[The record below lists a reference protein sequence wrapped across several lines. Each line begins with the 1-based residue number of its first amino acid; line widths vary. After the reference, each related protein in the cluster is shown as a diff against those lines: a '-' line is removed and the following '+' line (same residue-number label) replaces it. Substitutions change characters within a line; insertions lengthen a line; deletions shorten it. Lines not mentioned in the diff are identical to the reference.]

1 MINIL
6 PPEVYNRIAAGEVV
20 DRPYS
25 VVKEL
30 VENAIDAGAT
40 QISVEVEGGGKKL
53 IRVTDNGSGIPRED
67 LKAAFL
73 PHATSKLHSAED
85 LAAIFTLGFRG
96 EAVASVA
103 SVSRTTILS
112 RVKGGEAYSLTV
124 EGGVFGE
131 IAPAG
136 GAEGTVV
143 TVENLFFNTP
153 ARLKFMKGDA
163 SEEGDITAIMAR
175 FLLSRPEISFTYTV
189 NGKVRYRS
197 FGDGLESA
205 LAVAYGAGTLS
216 SCISIRAEKHGM
228 RLWGY
233 IGNRAYNKPNR
244 SYQSLFLNGRYIVNQ
259 TVALAVT
266 NAYGSYLMKR
276 QYPFYV
282 LFLEVPP
289 EVVDVNVH
297 PNKADVRFADNRVV
311 YGTVYSVISAVL
323 DGSSQALEY
332 IVPNIASTV
341 GKNKECVLPRS
352 EAPQAPSAPFQEPT
366 APVSE
371 PAPAPVRGEPPVS
384 EPASAPASEPSSAP
398 VSEPVK
404 LAKSVAAPFKAP
416 PFKEPFAAKQPA
428 KPAPPRMTV
437 EEAKKELAFEIPPL
451 AGREPVHYFEEPKKN
466 VLEVRSPFASAYP
479 APAPAPMPAAPQK
492 SAPSSSEAAPED
504 AFEEN
509 RRILLERDERASQ
522 QKIDAQTL
530 TYQGVLFQTYLLFE
544 RGEEVYIV
552 DQHAAH
558 ERLIYE
564 RLKKKCEAQKPLS
577 QPMIMP
583 YILSVNAQEF
593 AFLTSQFEALRAL
606 GFEIDEFGGTSVKV
620 SAVPLDL
627 FGMDIERF
635 FKEVL
640 SSMESL
646 RAIRLVDIARDR
658 LATMACKAAVKGGE
672 KLTPEEA
679 RQLLADM
686 KGDMGLKCP
695 HGRPAAI
702 KVSKKEL
709 EKLFKRI
716 V

>member
-40 QISVEVEGGGKKL
+40 EITVEAEGGGKKL
-53 IRVTDNGSGIPRED
+53 IRVTDNGSGIKKDD

-73 PHATSKLHSAED
+73 PHATSKLKTADD

-103 SVSRTTILS
+103 SVSKTTILS
-112 RVKGGEAYSLTV
+112 RAKGEEAYSLTV

-153 ARLKFMKGDA
+153 ARLKFLKSDA
-163 SEEGDITAIMAR
+163 SEEGDITAMMAR
-175 FLLSRPEISFTYTV
+175 FLLSRPEISFTYLV

-205 LAVAYGAGTLS
+205 LAVVYGAGTLQN
-216 SCISIRAEKHGM
+216 CISIRAEKHGM

-233 IGNRAYNKPNR
+233 IGNCAYNKPNR

-297 PNKADVRFADNRVV
+297 PNKADVRFADNRIV

-323 DGSSQALEY
+323 DGSSAALEY
-332 IVPNIASTV
+332 ISPAISSTV
-341 GKNKECVLPRS
+341 GKNKGAVSPLP
-352 EAPQAPSAPFQEPT
+352 EAPERASAAQPAPSKPVSPE
-366 APVSE
+366 APVFQAVPDFAAAPS
-371 PAPAPVRGEPPVS
+371 PAPA
-384 EPASAPASEPSSAP
+384 
-398 VSEPVK
+398 
-404 LAKSVAAPFKAP
+404 FKAP
-416 PFKEPFAAKQPA
+416 PAQSVLPAEASQTA
-428 KPAPPRMTV
+428 KPAPRMSV
-437 EEAKKELAFEIPPL
+437 EEAKKELAFEIPKL
-451 AGREPVHYFEEPKKN
+451 HGRERVRALEEEKPN
-466 VLEVRSPFASAYP
+466 TFEVRSPLASSRP
-479 APAPAPMPAAPQK
+479 APQ
-492 SAPSSSEAAPED
+492 EEQED

-509 RRILLERDERASQ
+509 RRLLLERDQRAKQ
-522 QKIDAQTL
+522 QKIDPASL
-530 TYQGVLFQTYLLFE
+530 VYRGVLFETYLIFE
-544 RGEEVYIV
+544 RGDVAYFV

-564 RLKKKCEAQKPLS
+564 KLKQTCEARTPLS
-577 QPMIMP
+577 QPMLMP
-583 YILSVNAQEF
+583 YILNVNAQEF
-593 AFLTSQFEALRAL
+593 AFLVSQFEALRAL
-606 GFEIDEFGGTSVKV
+606 GFDIDEFGGTSVKV
-620 SAVPLDL
+620 SSVPLDL
-627 FGMDIERF
+627 FGMDLEAF
-635 FKEVL
+635 FREVL

-646 RAIRLVDIARDR
+646 RAIRLSDIVRDK

-672 KLTPEEA
+672 RLTEEEA
-679 RQLLADM
+679 KRLLSDM
-686 KGDMGLKCP
+686 DGDMGLKCP
-695 HGRPAAI
+695 HGRPAVI
-702 KVSKKEL
+702 QRTKSEF

>member
-40 QISVEVEGGGKKL
+40 EITVEAEGGGKKL
-53 IRVTDNGSGIPRED
+53 IRVTDNGSGIRKED

-73 PHATSKLHSAED
+73 PHATSKLKTADD

-103 SVSRTTILS
+103 SVSKTTILS
-112 RVKGGEAYSLTV
+112 RAKGEEAYSLTV

-143 TVENLFFNTP
+143 TVEKLFFNTP
-153 ARLKFMKGDA
+153 ARLKFLKSDA

-175 FLLSRPEISFTYTV
+175 FLLSRPEISFTYLV

-205 LAVAYGAGTLS
+205 LAVVYGAGTLQN
-216 SCISIRAEKHGM
+216 CISIRAEKHGM

-297 PNKADVRFADNRVV
+297 PNKADVRFADNRIV

-323 DGSSQALEY
+323 DGSSAALEY
-332 IVPNIASTV
+332 ISPAISSTV
-341 GKNKECVLPRS
+341 GKNKGAVSPLPEAS
-352 EAPQAPSAPFQEPT
+352 ERA
-366 APVSE
+366 
-371 PAPAPVRGEPPVS
+371 PAPAAQPAPSKPVS
-384 EPASAPASEPSSAP
+384 PEAPAFQAAFKPAAPSPASA
-398 VSEPVK
+398 
-404 LAKSVAAPFKAP
+404 FKASP
-416 PFKEPFAAKQPA
+416 AQSVSPAAASNPAATPQTA
-428 KPAPPRMTV
+428 KPVPRMSV
-437 EEAKKELAFEIPPL
+437 EEAKKEIAFEIPKL
-451 AGREPVHYFEEPKKN
+451 HGRDRVRALEEEKPN
-466 VLEVRSPFASAYP
+466 TFEVRSPLASSRP
-479 APAPAPMPAAPQK
+479 APQ
-492 SAPSSSEAAPED
+492 EEQED

-509 RRILLERDERASQ
+509 KKYLLERDERAKQ
-522 QKIDAQTL
+522 QKIDPATL
-530 TYQGVLFQTYLLFE
+530 IFRGVLFETYLIFE
-544 RGEEVYIV
+544 RGDEAYFI

-564 RLKKKCEAQKPLS
+564 KLKNKCEARTPLS
-577 QPMIMP
+577 QPMLMP
-583 YILSVNAQEF
+583 YILTVNAQEF
-593 AFLTSQFEALRAL
+593 SFLTSQFEALRAL
-606 GFEIDEFGGTSVKV
+606 GFDIDEFGGTSVKV

-627 FGMDIERF
+627 FGMDIEAF
-635 FKEVL
+635 FREVL

-646 RAIRLVDIARDR
+646 RAIRLSEIARDK

-672 KLTPEEA
+672 RLTEEEA
-679 RQLLADM
+679 KRLLSDM
-686 KGDMGLKCP
+686 DGDMGLKCP
-695 HGRPAAI
+695 HGRPA
-702 KVSKKEL
+702 VVRMKKSDF

>member
-40 QISVEVEGGGKKL
+40 EITVEAEGGGKKL
-53 IRVTDNGSGIPRED
+53 IRVTDNGSGIKKDD

-73 PHATSKLHSAED
+73 PHATSKLKTADD

-103 SVSRTTILS
+103 SVSKTTILS
-112 RVKGGEAYSLTV
+112 RAKGEEAYSLTV

-131 IAPAG
+131 ISPAG

-143 TVENLFFNTP
+143 TVENLFYNTP
-153 ARLKFMKGDA
+153 ARLKFLKSDA

-175 FLLSRPEISFTYTV
+175 FLLSRPEISFTYLV

-205 LAVAYGAGTLS
+205 LAVVYGAGTLQN
-216 SCISIRAEKHGM
+216 CISIRAEKHGM

-297 PNKADVRFADNRVV
+297 PNKADVRFADNRIV

-323 DGSSQALEY
+323 DGSSAALEY
-332 IVPNIASTV
+332 ISPAISSTV
-341 GKNKECVLPRS
+341 GKNKGAVSPLP
-352 EAPQAPSAPFQEPT
+352 EAPER
-366 APVSE
+366 
-371 PAPAPVRGEPPVS
+371 APAPVAQPAPSKPVS
-384 EPASAPASEPSSAP
+384 PEAPAFQAVPKPA
-398 VSEPVK
+398 
-404 LAKSVAAPFKAP
+404 AAPSPAPAFKAP
-416 PFKEPFAAKQPA
+416 PAQSVLPAEASQTA
-428 KPAPPRMTV
+428 KPAPRMSV
-437 EEAKKELAFEIPPL
+437 EEAKKELAFEIPKL
-451 AGREPVHYFEEPKKN
+451 HGRERVRALEEEKPN
-466 VLEVRSPFASAYP
+466 TFEVRSPLASSRP
-479 APAPAPMPAAPQK
+479 APQ
-492 SAPSSSEAAPED
+492 EEQED

-509 RRILLERDERASQ
+509 KKYLLERDERAKQ
-522 QKIDAQTL
+522 QKIDPSTL
-530 TYQGVLFQTYLLFE
+530 IFRGVLFETYLIFE
-544 RGEEVYIV
+544 RGDEAYFI

-564 RLKKKCEAQKPLS
+564 KLKNKCEARTPLS
-577 QPMIMP
+577 QPMLMP
-583 YILSVNAQEF
+583 YILTVNAQEF
-593 AFLTSQFEALRAL
+593 SFLTSQFEALRAL
-606 GFEIDEFGGTSVKV
+606 GFDIDEFGGTSVKV

-627 FGMDIERF
+627 FGMDIEAF
-635 FKEVL
+635 FREVL

-646 RAIRLVDIARDR
+646 RAIRLSEIARDK

-672 KLTPEEA
+672 RLTEEEA
-679 RQLLADM
+679 KRLLSDM
-686 KGDMGLKCP
+686 DGDMGLKCP
-695 HGRPAAI
+695 HGRPA
-702 KVSKKEL
+702 VVRMKKSDF

>member
-40 QISVEVEGGGKKL
+40 EITVEAEGGGKKL
-53 IRVTDNGSGIPRED
+53 IRVTDNGSGIKKDD

-73 PHATSKLHSAED
+73 PHATSKLKTADD

-103 SVSRTTILS
+103 SVSKTTILS
-112 RVKGGEAYSLTV
+112 RAKGEEAYSLTV

-131 IAPAG
+131 ISPAG

-143 TVENLFFNTP
+143 TVENLFYNTP
-153 ARLKFMKGDA
+153 ARLKFLKSDA

-175 FLLSRPEISFTYTV
+175 FLLSRPEISFTYLV

-205 LAVAYGAGTLS
+205 LAVVYGAGTLQN
-216 SCISIRAEKHGM
+216 CISIRAEKHGM

-297 PNKADVRFADNRVV
+297 PNKADVRFADNRIV

-323 DGSSQALEY
+323 DGSSAALEY
-332 IVPNIASTV
+332 ISPAISSTV
-341 GKNKECVLPRS
+341 GKNKGAVSPLP
-352 EAPQAPSAPFQEPT
+352 EAPERASAVQPAPSK
-366 APVSE
+366 PVSPE
-371 PAPAPVRGEPPVS
+371 APAFQAVPDSAAAPSPAPA
-384 EPASAPASEPSSAP
+384 
-398 VSEPVK
+398 
-404 LAKSVAAPFKAP
+404 FKAP
-416 PFKEPFAAKQPA
+416 PAQSVLPAEASQTA
-428 KPAPPRMTV
+428 KPAPRMSV
-437 EEAKKELAFEIPPL
+437 EEAKKELAFEIPKL
-451 AGREPVHYFEEPKKN
+451 HGRERVRALEEEKPN
-466 VLEVRSPFASAYP
+466 TFEVRSPLASSRP
-479 APAPAPMPAAPQK
+479 APQ
-492 SAPSSSEAAPED
+492 EEQED

-509 RRILLERDERASQ
+509 KKYLLERDERAKQ
-522 QKIDAQTL
+522 QKIDPSTL
-530 TYQGVLFQTYLLFE
+530 IFRGVLFETYLIFE
-544 RGEEVYIV
+544 RGDEAYFI

-564 RLKKKCEAQKPLS
+564 KLKNKCEARTPLS
-577 QPMIMP
+577 QPMLMP
-583 YILSVNAQEF
+583 YILTVNAQEF
-593 AFLTSQFEALRAL
+593 SFLTSQFEALRAL
-606 GFEIDEFGGTSVKV
+606 GFDIDEFGGTSVKV

-627 FGMDIERF
+627 FGMDIEAF
-635 FKEVL
+635 FREVL

-646 RAIRLVDIARDR
+646 RAIRLSEIARDK

-672 KLTPEEA
+672 RLTEEEA
-679 RQLLADM
+679 KRLLSDM
-686 KGDMGLKCP
+686 DGDMGLKCP
-695 HGRPAAI
+695 HGRPA
-702 KVSKKEL
+702 VVRMKKSDF

>member
-40 QISVEVEGGGKKL
+40 EIIVEAEGGGKKL
-53 IRVTDNGSGIPRED
+53 IRVTDNGSGIKKDD

-73 PHATSKLHSAED
+73 PHATSKLKTADD

-103 SVSRTTILS
+103 SVSKTTILS
-112 RVKGGEAYSLTV
+112 RAKGEEAYSLTV

-131 IAPAG
+131 ISPAG

-153 ARLKFMKGDA
+153 ARLKFLKSDA

-175 FLLSRPEISFTYTV
+175 FLLSRPEISFTYLV

-205 LAVAYGAGTLS
+205 LAVVYGAGTLS
-216 SCISIRAEKHGM
+216 NCISIRAEKHGM

-297 PNKADVRFADNRVV
+297 PNKADVRFADNRIV

-332 IVPNIASTV
+332 ISPAVSSTV
-341 GKNKECVLPRS
+341 GKNKGAVSPLP
-352 EAPQAPSAPFQEPT
+352 EAPER
-366 APVSE
+366 
-371 PAPAPVRGEPPVS
+371 APAPVAQPAPSKPVS
-384 EPASAPASEPSSAP
+384 PEAPAFQAVPDSA
-398 VSEPVK
+398 
-404 LAKSVAAPFKAP
+404 AAPSPAPAFKAP
-416 PFKEPFAAKQPA
+416 PAQSVLPAEASQTA
-428 KPAPPRMTV
+428 KPAPRMSV
-437 EEAKKELAFEIPPL
+437 EEAKKELAFEIPKL
-451 AGREPVHYFEEPKKN
+451 HGRERVRALEEEKPN
-466 VLEVRSPFASAYP
+466 TFEVRSPLVSSRP
-479 APAPAPMPAAPQK
+479 APQ
-492 SAPSSSEAAPED
+492 EEQED

-509 RRILLERDERASQ
+509 KKYLLERDERAKQ
-522 QKIDAQTL
+522 QKIDPSTL
-530 TYQGVLFQTYLLFE
+530 IFRGALFETYLIFE
-544 RGEEVYIV
+544 RGDEAYFI

-564 RLKKKCEAQKPLS
+564 KLKNKCEARTPLS
-577 QPMIMP
+577 QPMLMP
-583 YILSVNAQEF
+583 YILNVNAQEF
-593 AFLTSQFEALRAL
+593 SFLTSQFEALRAL
-606 GFEIDEFGGTSVKV
+606 GFDIDEFGGTSVKV

-627 FGMDIERF
+627 FGMDIEAF
-635 FKEVL
+635 FREVL

-646 RAIRLVDIARDR
+646 RAIRLSEIARDK

-672 KLTPEEA
+672 RLTEEEA
-679 RQLLADM
+679 KRLLSDM
-686 KGDMGLKCP
+686 DGDMGLKCP
-695 HGRPAAI
+695 HGRPA
-702 KVSKKEL
+702 VVRMKKSDF

>member
-6 PPEVYNRIAAGEVV
+6 SPEVYNRIAAGEVV

-40 QISVEVEGGGKKL
+40 EITVEAEGGGKKL
-53 IRVTDNGSGIPRED
+53 IRVTDNGSGIKKDD

-73 PHATSKLHSAED
+73 PHATSKLKTADD

-103 SVSRTTILS
+103 SVSKTTILS
-112 RVKGGEAYSLTV
+112 RAKGEEAYSLTV

-131 IAPAG
+131 ISPAG

-143 TVENLFFNTP
+143 TVENLFYNTP
-153 ARLKFMKGDA
+153 ARLKFLKSDA

-175 FLLSRPEISFTYTV
+175 FLLSRPEISFTYLV

-205 LAVAYGAGTLS
+205 LAVVYGAGTLQN
-216 SCISIRAEKHGM
+216 CISIRAEKHGM

-297 PNKADVRFADNRVV
+297 PNKADVRFADNRIV

-323 DGSSQALEY
+323 DGSSAALEY
-332 IVPNIASTV
+332 ISPAISSTV
-341 GKNKECVLPRS
+341 GKNKGAVSPLP
-352 EAPQAPSAPFQEPT
+352 EAPERASAVQPAPSKHVSPEAPAFQAVSDSAA
-366 APVSE
+366 APS
-371 PAPAPVRGEPPVS
+371 PAPA
-384 EPASAPASEPSSAP
+384 
-398 VSEPVK
+398 
-404 LAKSVAAPFKAP
+404 FKAP
-416 PFKEPFAAKQPA
+416 PAQSVLPAEASQTA
-428 KPAPPRMTV
+428 KPAPRMSV
-437 EEAKKELAFEIPPL
+437 EEAKKELAFEIPKL
-451 AGREPVHYFEEPKKN
+451 HGRERVRALEEEKPN
-466 VLEVRSPFASAYP
+466 TFEVRSPLASSRP
-479 APAPAPMPAAPQK
+479 APQ
-492 SAPSSSEAAPED
+492 EEQED

-509 RRILLERDERASQ
+509 KKYLLERDERAKQ
-522 QKIDAQTL
+522 QKIDPATL
-530 TYQGVLFQTYLLFE
+530 IFRGVLFETYLIFE
-544 RGEEVYIV
+544 RGDEAYFI

-564 RLKKKCEAQKPLS
+564 KLKNKCEARTPLS
-577 QPMIMP
+577 QPMLMP
-583 YILSVNAQEF
+583 YILTVNAQEF
-593 AFLTSQFEALRAL
+593 SFLTSQFEALRAL
-606 GFEIDEFGGTSVKV
+606 GFDIDEFGGTSVKV

-627 FGMDIERF
+627 FGMDIEAF
-635 FKEVL
+635 FREVL

-646 RAIRLVDIARDR
+646 RAIRLSEIARDK

-672 KLTPEEA
+672 RLTEEEA
-679 RQLLADM
+679 RRLLSDM
-686 KGDMGLKCP
+686 DGDMGLKCP
-695 HGRPAAI
+695 HGRPA
-702 KVSKKEL
+702 VVRMKKSDF

>member
-40 QISVEVEGGGKKL
+40 EITVEAESGGKKL
-53 IRVTDNGSGIPRED
+53 IRVTDNGCGIHKED

-73 PHATSKLHSAED
+73 AHATSKLKTADD

-103 SVSRTTILS
+103 SVSKTTILS
-112 RVKGGEAYSLTV
+112 RVKGEEAYSLTV

-131 IAPAG
+131 VTPAS

-143 TVENLFFNTP
+143 TVRDLFYNTP
-153 ARLKFMKGDA
+153 ARLKFLKGDA
-163 SEEGDITAIMAR
+163 GEEGDITAMMAR
-175 FLLSRPEISFTYTV
+175 FLLSRPEISFTYLV

-205 LAVAYGAGTLS
+205 LAVVYGAS
-216 SCISIRAEKHGM
+216 AIQNCISIRAEKHGM

-259 TVALAVT
+259 TVATAVT

-297 PNKADVRFADNRVV
+297 PNKADVRFADNRIV

-323 DGSSQALEY
+323 DGSSAALEY
-332 IVPNIASTV
+332 IVPAIHSTV
-341 GKNKECVLPRS
+341 GENKGSVVAPAQASAAVSPVKAPAVSVQSTPAAQPQPAPAATRPQPQPAKAVLP
-352 EAPQAPSAPFQEPT
+352 EAPAFKAVPKAAKSASP
-366 APVSE
+366 AAVSKPDAE
-371 PAPAPVRGEPPVS
+371 PAP
-384 EPASAPASEPSSAP
+384 
-398 VSEPVK
+398 
-404 LAKSVAAPFKAP
+404 
-416 PFKEPFAAKQPA
+416 
-428 KPAPPRMTV
+428 RMTL
-437 EEAKKELAFEIPPL
+437 EEAKKELSFEIPPMS
-451 AGREPVHYFEEPKKN
+451 GREPVHYFEEPKKN
-466 VLEVRSPFASAYP
+466 VFEVRSPLASAYP
-479 APAPAPMPAAPQK
+479 SPAAPSEPSPREPIAPQLLH
-492 SAPSSSEAAPED
+492 SAAED

-509 RRILLERDERASQ
+509 RRLLLERDQRAKQ
-522 QKIDAQTL
+522 QKIDPASL
-530 TYQGVLFQTYLLFE
+530 VYRGVLFETYLIFE
-544 RGEEVYIV
+544 RGDVAYFV

-564 RLKKKCEAQKPLS
+564 KLKNKCEEQTPLS
-577 QPMIMP
+577 QPMLMP
-583 YILSVNAQEF
+583 YILNVNAQEF
-593 AFLTSQFEALRAL
+593 SFLVSQFEALRAL
-606 GFEIDEFGGTSVKV
+606 GFDIDEFGGTSVKV
-620 SAVPLDL
+620 SSVPLDL
-627 FGMDIERF
+627 FGMNLEAF
-635 FKEVL
+635 FREVL

-646 RAIRLVDIARDR
+646 RAIRLADIVRDK

-672 KLTPEEA
+672 RLTEEEA
-679 RQLLADM
+679 KRLLSDM
-686 KGDMGLKCP
+686 DGDMGLKCP
-695 HGRPAAI
+695 HGRPAVI
-702 KVSKKEL
+702 QRTKSEF

>member
-40 QISVEVEGGGKKL
+40 EITVEAEGGGKKL
-53 IRVTDNGSGIPRED
+53 IRVTDNGSGIKKDD

-73 PHATSKLHSAED
+73 PHATSKLKTADD

-103 SVSRTTILS
+103 SVSKTTILS
-112 RVKGGEAYSLTV
+112 RAKGEEAYSLTV

-131 IAPAG
+131 ISPAG

-143 TVENLFFNTP
+143 TVENLFYNTP
-153 ARLKFMKGDA
+153 ARLKFLKSDA

-175 FLLSRPEISFTYTV
+175 FLLSRPEISFTYLV

-205 LAVAYGAGTLS
+205 LAVVYGAGTLQN
-216 SCISIRAEKHGM
+216 CISIRAEKHGM

-297 PNKADVRFADNRVV
+297 PNKADVRFADNRIV

-323 DGSSQALEY
+323 DGSSAALEY
-332 IVPNIASTV
+332 ISPAISSTV
-341 GKNKECVLPRS
+341 GKNKGAVSPLP
-352 EAPQAPSAPFQEPT
+352 EAPERASAAQPAPSK
-366 APVSE
+366 PVSPE
-371 PAPAPVRGEPPVS
+371 APAFQAVPDSAAAPSPAPA
-384 EPASAPASEPSSAP
+384 
-398 VSEPVK
+398 
-404 LAKSVAAPFKAP
+404 FKAP
-416 PFKEPFAAKQPA
+416 PAQSVLPAEASQTA
-428 KPAPPRMTV
+428 KPAPRMSV
-437 EEAKKELAFEIPPL
+437 EEAKKELAFEIPKL
-451 AGREPVHYFEEPKKN
+451 HGRERVRALEEEKPN
-466 VLEVRSPFASAYP
+466 TFEVRSPLASSRP
-479 APAPAPMPAAPQK
+479 APQ
-492 SAPSSSEAAPED
+492 EEQED

-509 RRILLERDERASQ
+509 KKYLLERDERAKQ
-522 QKIDAQTL
+522 QKIDPATL
-530 TYQGVLFQTYLLFE
+530 IFRGVLFETYLIFE
-544 RGEEVYIV
+544 RGDEAYFI

-564 RLKKKCEAQKPLS
+564 KLKNKCEARTPLS
-577 QPMIMP
+577 QPMLMP
-583 YILSVNAQEF
+583 YILTVNAQEF
-593 AFLTSQFEALRAL
+593 SFLTSQFEALRAL
-606 GFEIDEFGGTSVKV
+606 GFDIDEFGGTSVKV

-627 FGMDIERF
+627 FGMDIEAF
-635 FKEVL
+635 FREVL

-646 RAIRLVDIARDR
+646 RAIRLSEIARDK

-672 KLTPEEA
+672 RLTEEEA
-679 RQLLADM
+679 KRLLSDM
-686 KGDMGLKCP
+686 DGDMGLKCP
-695 HGRPAAI
+695 HGRPA
-702 KVSKKEL
+702 VVRMKKSDF

>member
-40 QISVEVEGGGKKL
+40 EITVEAEGGGKKL
-53 IRVTDNGSGIPRED
+53 IRVTDNGSGIKKDD

-73 PHATSKLHSAED
+73 PHATSKLKTADD

-103 SVSRTTILS
+103 SVSKTTILS
-112 RVKGGEAYSLTV
+112 RAKGEEAYSLTV

-131 IAPAG
+131 ITPAG

-153 ARLKFMKGDA
+153 ARLKFLKSDA

-175 FLLSRPEISFTYTV
+175 FLLSRPEISFTYLV

-205 LAVAYGAGTLS
+205 LAVVYGAGTLQN
-216 SCISIRAEKHGM
+216 CISIRAEKHGM

-276 QYPFYV
+276 QYPFYA

-297 PNKADVRFADNRVV
+297 PNKADVRFADNRIV

-323 DGSSQALEY
+323 DGSSAALEY
-332 IVPNIASTV
+332 ISPAISSTV
-341 GKNKECVLPRS
+341 GKNKGAVSPLPEAS
-352 EAPQAPSAPFQEPT
+352 ESA
-366 APVSE
+366 
-371 PAPAPVRGEPPVS
+371 PAPAAQPAPSKPVPP
-384 EPASAPASEPSSAP
+384 ETPAFQAVPDSAAAPSPAPA
-398 VSEPVK
+398 
-404 LAKSVAAPFKAP
+404 FKAP
-416 PFKEPFAAKQPA
+416 PAQSVLPAEASQTA
-428 KPAPPRMTV
+428 KPAPRMSV
-437 EEAKKELAFEIPPL
+437 EEAKKELAFEIPKL
-451 AGREPVHYFEEPKKN
+451 HGRERVRALEEEKPN
-466 VLEVRSPFASAYP
+466 TFEVRSPLASSRP
-479 APAPAPMPAAPQK
+479 APQ
-492 SAPSSSEAAPED
+492 EEQED

-509 RRILLERDERASQ
+509 KKYLLEREKQAKQ
-522 QKIDAQTL
+522 QKIDPATL
-530 TYQGVLFQTYLLFE
+530 IFRGVLFETYLIFE
-544 RGEEVYIV
+544 RGDEAYFI

-564 RLKKKCEAQKPLS
+564 KLKNKCEARTPLS
-577 QPMIMP
+577 QPMLMP
-583 YILSVNAQEF
+583 YILTVNAQEF
-593 AFLTSQFEALRAL
+593 SFLTSQFEALRAL

-627 FGMDIERF
+627 FGMDIEAF
-635 FKEVL
+635 FREVL

-646 RAIRLVDIARDR
+646 RAIRLSEIARDK

-672 KLTPEEA
+672 RLTEEEA
-679 RQLLADM
+679 KRLLSDM
-686 KGDMGLKCP
+686 DGDMGLKCP
-695 HGRPAAI
+695 HGRPA
-702 KVSKKEL
+702 VVRMKKSDF

>member
-40 QISVEVEGGGKKL
+40 EITVEAEGGGKKL
-53 IRVTDNGSGIPRED
+53 IRVTDNGCGIRKED

-73 PHATSKLHSAED
+73 PHATSKLKTADD

-103 SVSRTTILS
+103 SVSKTTILS
-112 RVKGGEAYSLTV
+112 RVKGEEAYSLTV

-131 IAPAG
+131 ITPAG

-143 TVENLFFNTP
+143 TVRDLFYNTP
-153 ARLKFMKGDA
+153 ARLKFLKGDA
-163 SEEGDITAIMAR
+163 GEEGDITAMMAR
-175 FLLSRPEISFTYTV
+175 FLLSRPEISFTYLV

-205 LAVAYGAGTLS
+205 LAVVYGAS
-216 SCISIRAEKHGM
+216 AIQNCISIRAEKHGM

-259 TVALAVT
+259 TVATAVT

-297 PNKADVRFADNRVV
+297 PNKADVRFADNRIV

-323 DGSSQALEY
+323 DGSSAALEY
-332 IVPNIASTV
+332 IVPAIHSTV
-341 GKNKECVLPRS
+341 GENKGSVVAPAQAPAAATPAKAPAVSVQPSPAAQQPQPRPVKAVLP
-352 EAPQAPSAPFQEPT
+352 EAPAFKAVPKPAETSASPAAAPKPDA
-366 APVSE
+366 E
-371 PAPAPVRGEPPVS
+371 PAP
-384 EPASAPASEPSSAP
+384 
-398 VSEPVK
+398 
-404 LAKSVAAPFKAP
+404 
-416 PFKEPFAAKQPA
+416 
-428 KPAPPRMTV
+428 RMTL
-437 EEAKKELAFEIPPL
+437 EEAKKELSFEIPPMS
-451 AGREPVHYFEEPKKN
+451 GREPVHYFEEPKKN
-466 VLEVRSPFASAYP
+466 VFEVRSPLASAYP
-479 APAPAPMPAAPQK
+479 SPAAPSEPSPRET
-492 SAPSSSEAAPED
+492 SAPRSLHSAAED

-509 RRILLERDERASQ
+509 RRLLLERDRQAKQ
-522 QKIDAQTL
+522 QKIDPASL
-530 TYQGVLFQTYLLFE
+530 VYRGVLFETYLIFE
-544 RGEEVYIV
+544 RGDVAYFV

-564 RLKKKCEAQKPLS
+564 KLKKKCEEQTPLS
-577 QPMIMP
+577 QPMLMP
-583 YILSVNAQEF
+583 YILNVNAQEF
-593 AFLTSQFEALRAL
+593 SFLVSQFESLRAL
-606 GFEIDEFGGTSVKV
+606 GFDIDEFGGTSVKV
-620 SAVPLDL
+620 SSVPLDL
-627 FGMDIERF
+627 FGMDLEAF
-635 FKEVL
+635 FREVL

-646 RAIRLVDIARDR
+646 RAIRLSDIVRDK

-672 KLTPEEA
+672 RLTEEEA
-679 RQLLADM
+679 KRLLSDM
-686 KGDMGLKCP
+686 HGDMGLKCP
-695 HGRPAAI
+695 HGRPAVI
-702 KVSKKEL
+702 QRTKSEF

>member
-40 QISVEVEGGGKKL
+40 EITVETEGGGKKL
-53 IRVTDNGSGIPRED
+53 IRVTDNGSGIKKDD

-73 PHATSKLHSAED
+73 PHATSKLKTADD

-103 SVSRTTILS
+103 SVSKTTILS
-112 RVKGGEAYSLTV
+112 RAKGEEAYSLTV

-131 IAPAG
+131 ISPAG

-143 TVENLFFNTP
+143 TVENLFYNTP
-153 ARLKFMKGDA
+153 ARLKFLKSDA
-163 SEEGDITAIMAR
+163 SEEGDITAMMAR
-175 FLLSRPEISFTYTV
+175 FLLSRPEISFTYLV

-205 LAVAYGAGTLS
+205 LAVVYGAVTLQN
-216 SCISIRAEKHGM
+216 CISIRAEKHGM
-228 RLWGY
+228 RLFGY

-297 PNKADVRFADNRVV
+297 PNKADVRFADNRIV

-323 DGSSQALEY
+323 DGSSAALEY
-332 IVPNIASTV
+332 ISPAISSTV
-341 GKNKECVLPRS
+341 GKNKGVVSPLPEAPERASAAQPAPSKPVLP
-352 EAPQAPSAPFQEPT
+352 EAPAFQAVPDSAAAPS
-366 APVSE
+366 
-371 PAPAPVRGEPPVS
+371 PAPA
-384 EPASAPASEPSSAP
+384 
-398 VSEPVK
+398 
-404 LAKSVAAPFKAP
+404 FKAP
-416 PFKEPFAAKQPA
+416 PAQSVLPAEASQTA
-428 KPAPPRMTV
+428 KPAPRMSV
-437 EEAKKELAFEIPPL
+437 EEAKKELAFEIPKL
-451 AGREPVHYFEEPKKN
+451 HGRERVRALEEEKPN
-466 VLEVRSPFASAYP
+466 TFEVRSPLASSRP
-479 APAPAPMPAAPQK
+479 APQ
-492 SAPSSSEAAPED
+492 EAQED

-509 RRILLERDERASQ
+509 KKYLLERDERAKQ
-522 QKIDAQTL
+522 QKIDPATL
-530 TYQGVLFQTYLLFE
+530 IFRGVLFETYLIFE
-544 RGEEVYIV
+544 RGDEAYFI

-564 RLKKKCEAQKPLS
+564 KLKNKCEARTPLS
-577 QPMIMP
+577 QPMLMP
-583 YILSVNAQEF
+583 YILTVNAQEF
-593 AFLTSQFEALRAL
+593 SFLTSQFEALRAL
-606 GFEIDEFGGTSVKV
+606 GFDIDEFGGTSVKV

-627 FGMDIERF
+627 FGMDIEAF
-635 FKEVL
+635 FREVL

-646 RAIRLVDIARDR
+646 RAIRLSEIARDK

-672 KLTPEEA
+672 RLTEEEA
-679 RQLLADM
+679 KRLLSDM
-686 KGDMGLKCP
+686 DGDMGLKCP
-695 HGRPAAI
+695 HGRPA
-702 KVSKKEL
+702 VVRMKKSDF

>member
-40 QISVEVEGGGKKL
+40 EITVEAEGGGKKL
-53 IRVTDNGSGIPRED
+53 IRVTDNGSGIKKDD

-73 PHATSKLHSAED
+73 PHATSKLKTADD

-103 SVSRTTILS
+103 SVSKTTILS
-112 RVKGGEAYSLTV
+112 RAKGEEAYSLTV

-143 TVENLFFNTP
+143 TVENLFYNTP
-153 ARLKFMKGDA
+153 ARLKFLKSDA
-163 SEEGDITAIMAR
+163 SEEGDITAMMAR
-175 FLLSRPEISFTYTV
+175 FLLSRPEISFTYLV

-205 LAVAYGAGTLS
+205 LAVVYGAGTLQN
-216 SCISIRAEKHGM
+216 CISIRAEKHGM

-297 PNKADVRFADNRVV
+297 PNKADVRFADNRIV

-323 DGSSQALEY
+323 DGSSAALEY
-332 IVPNIASTV
+332 ISPAISSTV
-341 GKNKECVLPRS
+341 GKNKGAVSPLP
-352 EAPQAPSAPFQEPT
+352 EAPERASAVQPAPSKPAPPEAPAFQAVPKPAA
-366 APVSE
+366 APS
-371 PAPAPVRGEPPVS
+371 PAPA
-384 EPASAPASEPSSAP
+384 
-398 VSEPVK
+398 
-404 LAKSVAAPFKAP
+404 FKAP
-416 PFKEPFAAKQPA
+416 PAQSVLPAEASQTA
-428 KPAPPRMTV
+428 KPAPRMSV
-437 EEAKKELAFEIPPL
+437 EEAKKELAFEIPKL
-451 AGREPVHYFEEPKKN
+451 YGRERVRALEEEKPN
-466 VLEVRSPFASAYP
+466 AFEVRSPLVSSRP
-479 APAPAPMPAAPQK
+479 APQ
-492 SAPSSSEAAPED
+492 EEQED

-509 RRILLERDERASQ
+509 KKYLLEREKQAKQ
-522 QKIDAQTL
+522 QKIDPSTL
-530 TYQGVLFQTYLLFE
+530 IFRGVLFETYLIFE
-544 RGEEVYIV
+544 RGDEAYFI

-564 RLKKKCEAQKPLS
+564 KLKNKCEARTPLS
-577 QPMIMP
+577 QPMLMP
-583 YILSVNAQEF
+583 YILTVNAQEF
-593 AFLTSQFEALRAL
+593 SFLTSQFESLRAL
-606 GFEIDEFGGTSVKV
+606 GFDIDEFGGTSVKV

-627 FGMDIERF
+627 FGMDLEAF
-635 FKEVL
+635 FREVL

-646 RAIRLVDIARDR
+646 RAIRLSDIARDK

-672 KLTPEEA
+672 RLTEEEA
-679 RQLLADM
+679 KRLLSDM
-686 KGDMGLKCP
+686 DGDMGLKCP
-695 HGRPAAI
+695 HGRPA
-702 KVSKKEL
+702 VVRMKKSDF

>member
-40 QISVEVEGGGKKL
+40 EITVEAEGGGKKL
-53 IRVTDNGSGIPRED
+53 IRVTDNGSGIKKDD

-73 PHATSKLHSAED
+73 PHATSKLKTADD

-103 SVSRTTILS
+103 SVSKTTILS
-112 RVKGGEAYSLTV
+112 RAKGEEAYSLTV

-131 IAPAG
+131 ISPAG

-143 TVENLFFNTP
+143 TVENLFYNTP
-153 ARLKFMKGDA
+153 ARLKFLKSDA

-175 FLLSRPEISFTYTV
+175 FLLSRPEISFTYLV

-205 LAVAYGAGTLS
+205 LAVVYGAGTLQN
-216 SCISIRAEKHGM
+216 CISIRAEKHGM

-297 PNKADVRFADNRVV
+297 PNKADVRFADNRIV

-323 DGSSQALEY
+323 DGSSAALEY
-332 IVPNIASTV
+332 ISPAISSTV
-341 GKNKECVLPRS
+341 GKNKGAVSPLP
-352 EAPQAPSAPFQEPT
+352 EAPERASAAQPAPSKPVSPE
-366 APVSE
+366 APVFQAVPKPAAAPS
-371 PAPAPVRGEPPVS
+371 PAPA
-384 EPASAPASEPSSAP
+384 
-398 VSEPVK
+398 
-404 LAKSVAAPFKAP
+404 FKAP
-416 PFKEPFAAKQPA
+416 PAQSVLPAEASQTA
-428 KPAPPRMTV
+428 KPAPRMSV
-437 EEAKKELAFEIPPL
+437 EEAKKELAFEIPKL
-451 AGREPVHYFEEPKKN
+451 HGRERVRALEEEKPN
-466 VLEVRSPFASAYP
+466 TFEVRSPLASSRP
-479 APAPAPMPAAPQK
+479 APQ
-492 SAPSSSEAAPED
+492 EEQED

-509 RRILLERDERASQ
+509 KKYLLERDERAKQ
-522 QKIDAQTL
+522 QKIDPATL
-530 TYQGVLFQTYLLFE
+530 IFRGVLFETYLIFE
-544 RGEEVYIV
+544 RGDEAYFI

-564 RLKKKCEAQKPLS
+564 KLKNKCEARTPLS
-577 QPMIMP
+577 QPMLMP
-583 YILSVNAQEF
+583 YILTVNAQEF
-593 AFLTSQFEALRAL
+593 SFLTSQFEALRAL
-606 GFEIDEFGGTSVKV
+606 GFDIDEFGGTSVKV

-627 FGMDIERF
+627 FGMDIEAF
-635 FKEVL
+635 FREVL

-646 RAIRLVDIARDR
+646 RAIRLSEIARDK

-672 KLTPEEA
+672 RLTEEEA
-679 RQLLADM
+679 KRLLSDM
-686 KGDMGLKCP
+686 DGDMGLKCP
-695 HGRPAAI
+695 HGRPA
-702 KVSKKEL
+702 VVRMKKSDF

>member
-40 QISVEVEGGGKKL
+40 EITVEAEGGGKKL
-53 IRVTDNGSGIPRED
+53 IRVTDNGSGIKKED

-73 PHATSKLHSAED
+73 PHATSKLKTADD

-103 SVSRTTILS
+103 SVSKTTILS
-112 RVKGGEAYSLTV
+112 RAKGEEAYSLTV

-131 IAPAG
+131 ISPAG

-143 TVENLFFNTP
+143 TVENLFYNTP
-153 ARLKFMKGDA
+153 ARLKFLKSDA

-175 FLLSRPEISFTYTV
+175 FLLSRPEISFTYLV

-205 LAVAYGAGTLS
+205 LAVVYGAGTLQN
-216 SCISIRAEKHGM
+216 CISIRAEKHGM

-233 IGNRAYNKPNR
+233 IGSRAYNKPNR

-266 NAYGSYLMKR
+266 NAYGGYLMKR

-297 PNKADVRFADNRVV
+297 PNKADVRFADNRIV

-323 DGSSQALEY
+323 DGSSAALEY
-332 IVPNIASTV
+332 ISPAISSTV
-341 GKNKECVLPRS
+341 GKNKGAVSPLPEAPERAPAPAAQPAPAKAVS
-352 EAPQAPSAPFQEPT
+352 EAETPAFQAVPKPAAAPSPAPAFKASPAQSVPPAEAPQT
-366 APVSE
+366 AR
-371 PAPAPVRGEPPVS
+371 PAP
-384 EPASAPASEPSSAP
+384 
-398 VSEPVK
+398 
-404 LAKSVAAPFKAP
+404 
-416 PFKEPFAAKQPA
+416 
-428 KPAPPRMTV
+428 RMSV
-437 EEAKKELAFEIPPL
+437 EEAKKELAFEIPKL
-451 AGREPVHYFEEPKKN
+451 HGRERVRALEEEKPN
-466 VLEVRSPFASAYP
+466 TFEVRSPLASSRP
-479 APAPAPMPAAPQK
+479 APQ
-492 SAPSSSEAAPED
+492 EERED

-509 RRILLERDERASQ
+509 KKYLLERDEKAKQ
-522 QKIDAQTL
+522 QKIDPSTL
-530 TYQGVLFQTYLLFE
+530 IFRGVLFETYLIFE
-544 RGEEVYIV
+544 RGDEAYLI

-564 RLKKKCEAQKPLS
+564 KLKNKCEARTPLS
-577 QPMIMP
+577 QPMLMP
-583 YILSVNAQEF
+583 YILNVNAQEF
-593 AFLTSQFEALRAL
+593 SFLTSQFEALRAL
-606 GFEIDEFGGTSVKV
+606 GFDIDEFGGTSVKV
-620 SAVPLDL
+620 SSVPLDL
-627 FGMDIERF
+627 FGMDIEAF
-635 FKEVL
+635 FREVL

-646 RAIRLVDIARDR
+646 RAIRLSEIARDK

-672 KLTPEEA
+672 RLTEEEA
-679 RQLLADM
+679 KRLLSDM
-686 KGDMGLKCP
+686 DGDMGLKCP
-695 HGRPAAI
+695 HGRPA
-702 KVSKKEL
+702 VVRMKKSDF

>member
-40 QISVEVEGGGKKL
+40 EITVETEGGGKKL
-53 IRVTDNGSGIPRED
+53 IRVTDNGSGIKKDD

-73 PHATSKLHSAED
+73 PHATSKLKTADD

-103 SVSRTTILS
+103 SVSKTTILS
-112 RVKGGEAYSLTV
+112 RAKGEEAYSLTV

-131 IAPAG
+131 ISPAG

-143 TVENLFFNTP
+143 TVENLFYNTP
-153 ARLKFMKGDA
+153 ARLKFLKSDA

-175 FLLSRPEISFTYTV
+175 FLLSRPEISFTYLV

-205 LAVAYGAGTLS
+205 LAVVYGAGTLLN
-216 SCISIRAEKHGM
+216 CISIRAEKHGM

-297 PNKADVRFADNRVV
+297 PNKADVRFADNRIV

-323 DGSSQALEY
+323 DGSSAALEY
-332 IVPNIASTV
+332 ISPAISSTV
-341 GKNKECVLPRS
+341 GKNKGAVSPLP
-352 EAPQAPSAPFQEPT
+352 EAPER
-366 APVSE
+366 
-371 PAPAPVRGEPPVS
+371 APAPVAQPAPSKPAPP
-384 EPASAPASEPSSAP
+384 EAPAFQAVPKPA
-398 VSEPVK
+398 
-404 LAKSVAAPFKAP
+404 AAPSPAPAFKAP
-416 PFKEPFAAKQPA
+416 PAQSVLPAEASQTA
-428 KPAPPRMTV
+428 KPAPRMSV
-437 EEAKKELAFEIPPL
+437 EEAKKELAFEIPKL
-451 AGREPVHYFEEPKKN
+451 HGRERVRALEEEKPN
-466 VLEVRSPFASAYP
+466 TFEVRSPLASSRP
-479 APAPAPMPAAPQK
+479 ALQ
-492 SAPSSSEAAPED
+492 EERED

-509 RRILLERDERASQ
+509 KKYLLERDERAKQ
-522 QKIDAQTL
+522 QKIDPSTL
-530 TYQGVLFQTYLLFE
+530 IFRGVLFETYLIFE
-544 RGEEVYIV
+544 RGDEAYFI

-564 RLKKKCEAQKPLS
+564 KLKNKCEARTPLS
-577 QPMIMP
+577 QPMLMP
-583 YILSVNAQEF
+583 YILTVNAQEF
-593 AFLTSQFEALRAL
+593 SFLTSQFEALRAL

-627 FGMDIERF
+627 FGMDIEAF
-635 FKEVL
+635 FREVL

-646 RAIRLVDIARDR
+646 RAIRLSEIARDK

-672 KLTPEEA
+672 RLTEEEA
-679 RQLLADM
+679 KRLLSDM
-686 KGDMGLKCP
+686 DGDMGLKCP
-695 HGRPAAI
+695 HGRPA
-702 KVSKKEL
+702 VVRMKKSDF

>member
-40 QISVEVEGGGKKL
+40 EITVEAEGGGKKL
-53 IRVTDNGSGIPRED
+53 IRVTDNGSGIKKDD

-73 PHATSKLHSAED
+73 PHATSKLKTADD

-103 SVSRTTILS
+103 SVSKTTILS
-112 RVKGGEAYSLTV
+112 RAKGEEAYSLTV

-131 IAPAG
+131 ISPAG

-143 TVENLFFNTP
+143 TVENLFYNTP
-153 ARLKFMKGDA
+153 ARLKFLKSDA

-175 FLLSRPEISFTYTV
+175 FLLSRPEISFTYLV

-205 LAVAYGAGTLS
+205 LAVVYGAGTLQN
-216 SCISIRAEKHGM
+216 CISIRAEKHGM
-228 RLWGY
+228 RLFGY

-297 PNKADVRFADNRVV
+297 PNKADVRFADNRIV

-323 DGSSQALEY
+323 DGSSAALEY
-332 IVPNIASTV
+332 ISPAISSTV
-341 GKNKECVLPRS
+341 GKNKGAVSPLP
-352 EAPQAPSAPFQEPT
+352 EAPERASAAQPAPSK
-366 APVSE
+366 PVSPE
-371 PAPAPVRGEPPVS
+371 APAFQAVPDSAAAPSPAPA
-384 EPASAPASEPSSAP
+384 
-398 VSEPVK
+398 
-404 LAKSVAAPFKAP
+404 FKAP
-416 PFKEPFAAKQPA
+416 PAQSVLPAEASQTA
-428 KPAPPRMTV
+428 KPAPRMSV
-437 EEAKKELAFEIPPL
+437 EEAKKELAFEIPKL
-451 AGREPVHYFEEPKKN
+451 HGRERVRALEEEKPN
-466 VLEVRSPFASAYP
+466 TFEVRSPLASSRP
-479 APAPAPMPAAPQK
+479 APQ
-492 SAPSSSEAAPED
+492 EEQED

-509 RRILLERDERASQ
+509 KKYLLEREKQAKQ
-522 QKIDAQTL
+522 QKIDPATL
-530 TYQGVLFQTYLLFE
+530 IFRGVLFETYLIFE
-544 RGEEVYIV
+544 RGDEAYFI

-564 RLKKKCEAQKPLS
+564 KLKKKCEARTPLS
-577 QPMIMP
+577 QPMLMP
-583 YILSVNAQEF
+583 YILNVNAQEF
-593 AFLTSQFEALRAL
+593 SFLTSQFEALRAL

-627 FGMDIERF
+627 FGMDLEAF
-635 FKEVL
+635 FREVL

-646 RAIRLVDIARDR
+646 RAIRLSDIARDK

-672 KLTPEEA
+672 RLTEEEA
-679 RQLLADM
+679 KRLLSDM
-686 KGDMGLKCP
+686 DGDMGLKCP
-695 HGRPAAI
+695 HGRPA
-702 KVSKKEL
+702 VVRMKKSDF

>member
-40 QISVEVEGGGKKL
+40 EITVEAEGGGKKL
-53 IRVTDNGSGIPRED
+53 IRVTDNGSGIKKDD

-73 PHATSKLHSAED
+73 PHATSKLKTADD
-85 LAAIFTLGFRG
+85 LAVIFTLGFRG

-103 SVSRTTILS
+103 SVSKTTILS
-112 RVKGGEAYSLTV
+112 RAKGEEAYSLTV

-131 IAPAG
+131 ISPAG

-143 TVENLFFNTP
+143 TVENLFYNPP
-153 ARLKFMKGDA
+153 ARLKFLKSDA

-175 FLLSRPEISFTYTV
+175 FLLSRPEISFTYLV

-205 LAVAYGAGTLS
+205 LAVVYGAGTLQN
-216 SCISIRAEKHGM
+216 CISIRAEKHGM

-297 PNKADVRFADNRVV
+297 PNKADVRFADNRIV

-323 DGSSQALEY
+323 DGSSAALEY
-332 IVPNIASTV
+332 ISPAISSTV
-341 GKNKECVLPRS
+341 GKNKGAVSPLP
-352 EAPQAPSAPFQEPT
+352 EAPERASAAQPAPSKPVSPE
-366 APVSE
+366 APVFQAVPKPAAAPS
-371 PAPAPVRGEPPVS
+371 PAPA
-384 EPASAPASEPSSAP
+384 
-398 VSEPVK
+398 
-404 LAKSVAAPFKAP
+404 FKAP
-416 PFKEPFAAKQPA
+416 PAQSVLPAEASQTA
-428 KPAPPRMTV
+428 KPAPRMSV
-437 EEAKKELAFEIPPL
+437 EEAKKELAFEIPKL
-451 AGREPVHYFEEPKKN
+451 HGRERVRALEEEKPN
-466 VLEVRSPFASAYP
+466 TFEVRSPLASSRP
-479 APAPAPMPAAPQK
+479 APQ
-492 SAPSSSEAAPED
+492 EEQED

-509 RRILLERDERASQ
+509 KKYLLERDEQAKQ
-522 QKIDAQTL
+522 QKIDPATL
-530 TYQGVLFQTYLLFE
+530 IFRGVLFETYLIFE
-544 RGEEVYIV
+544 CGDEAYFI

-564 RLKKKCEAQKPLS
+564 KLKKKCEARTPLS
-577 QPMIMP
+577 QPMLMP
-583 YILSVNAQEF
+583 YILTLNAQEF
-593 AFLTSQFEALRAL
+593 SFLTSQFEALRAL

-627 FGMDIERF
+627 FGMDIEAF
-635 FKEVL
+635 FREVL

-646 RAIRLVDIARDR
+646 RAIRLSDIARDK

-672 KLTPEEA
+672 RLTEEEA
-679 RQLLADM
+679 KRLLSDM
-686 KGDMGLKCP
+686 DGDMGLKCP
-695 HGRPAAI
+695 HGRPA
-702 KVSKKEL
+702 VVRMKKSDF

>member
-40 QISVEVEGGGKKL
+40 EITVEAEGGGKKL
-53 IRVTDNGSGIPRED
+53 IRVTDNGSGIKKDD

-73 PHATSKLHSAED
+73 PHATSKLKTADD

-103 SVSRTTILS
+103 SVSKTTILS
-112 RVKGGEAYSLTV
+112 RAKGEEAYSLTV

-131 IAPAG
+131 ISPAG

-143 TVENLFFNTP
+143 TVENLFYNTP
-153 ARLKFMKGDA
+153 ARLKFLKSDA

-175 FLLSRPEISFTYTV
+175 FLLSRPEISFTYLV

-205 LAVAYGAGTLS
+205 LAVVYGAGTLQN
-216 SCISIRAEKHGM
+216 CISIRAEKHGM

-297 PNKADVRFADNRVV
+297 PNKADVRFADNRIV

-323 DGSSQALEY
+323 DGSSAALEY
-332 IVPNIASTV
+332 ISPAISSTV
-341 GKNKECVLPRS
+341 GKNKGAVSPLP
-352 EAPQAPSAPFQEPT
+352 EAPERASAAQPAPSK
-366 APVSE
+366 PVSPE
-371 PAPAPVRGEPPVS
+371 APAFQAVPD
-384 EPASAPASEPSSAP
+384 SA
-398 VSEPVK
+398 
-404 LAKSVAAPFKAP
+404 AAPSPALAFKAP
-416 PFKEPFAAKQPA
+416 PAQSVLPAEASQTA
-428 KPAPPRMTV
+428 KPAPRMSV
-437 EEAKKELAFEIPPL
+437 EEAKKELAFEIPKL
-451 AGREPVHYFEEPKKN
+451 HGRERVRALEEEKPN
-466 VLEVRSPFASAYP
+466 TFEVRSPLASSRP
-479 APAPAPMPAAPQK
+479 APQ
-492 SAPSSSEAAPED
+492 EEQED

-509 RRILLERDERASQ
+509 KKYLLERDERAKQ
-522 QKIDAQTL
+522 QKIDPSTL
-530 TYQGVLFQTYLLFE
+530 IFRGVLFETYLIFE
-544 RGEEVYIV
+544 RGDEAYFI

-564 RLKKKCEAQKPLS
+564 KLKNKCEARTPLS
-577 QPMIMP
+577 QPMLMP
-583 YILSVNAQEF
+583 YILTVNAQEF
-593 AFLTSQFEALRAL
+593 SFLTSQFEALRAL

-627 FGMDIERF
+627 FGMDIEAF
-635 FKEVL
+635 FREVL

-646 RAIRLVDIARDR
+646 RAIRLSEIARDK

-672 KLTPEEA
+672 RLTEEEA
-679 RQLLADM
+679 KRLLSDM
-686 KGDMGLKCP
+686 DGDMGLKCP
-695 HGRPAAI
+695 HGRPA
-702 KVSKKEL
+702 VVRMKKSDF